1 MSRETLLELKAA
13 ILATNNDFISFAEVV
28 DKLSATENIT
38 SSETALFLQK
48 IGAYRQNLATRT
60 EAGIV
65 TPIDDPDDLERLCQ
79 QFVETGPDIWVG
91 TKTGQQAHAE
101 GCGWIRSKFVASLE
115 SAGLDARS
123 IEALAQQGDYRTMPD
138 WDEQYHDPVL
148 VDQIESL
155 QTENKRLRE
164 ELTILQARINLPDSD
179 RVPEELDI
187 CLTVW
192 AFAEK
197 AWSPSGGKTPR
208 KVIESIIEKHYKDK
222 PKNVKD
228 RISAVCN
235 WDKDAGRKNYEQP
248 VP

>member
-1 MSRETLLELKAA
+1 MSRETLLDIKAA
-13 ILATNNDFISFAEVV
+13 ILATNNDFISFAEVIE
-28 DKLSATENIT
+28 KLSAVESIS
-38 SSETALFLQK
+38 SSETALILQK
-48 IGAYRQNLATRT
+48 IGAYSQNMAIRT
-60 EAGIV
+60 DAGVV
-65 TPIDDPDDLERLCQ
+65 TPTDNPDGLERLHQ
-79 QFVETGPDIWVG
+79 RFIETGPDNWVE
-91 TKTGQQAHAE
+91 TKNGQQAHAE
-101 GCGWIRSKFVASLE
+101 GYGWIRSKFVASLE
-115 SAGLDARS
+115 SVGLAARS
-123 IEALAQQGDYRTMPD
+123 IEALARQGDYQAMPD
-138 WDEQYHDPVL
+138 WDEQYYDPVL

-155 QTENKRLRE
+155 QAENKRLRE
-164 ELTILQARINLPDSD
+164 QLTILQARINLPDSD

-197 AWSPSGGKTPR
+197 AWSPSVGKTPR

-248 VP
+248 GP